1 MEIKA
6 GSVVIS
12 SAGHDKGR
20 FMLVVGADGG
30 KILVADGKERRLDT
44 PKKKNIKHIRATSGS
59 MELEG
64 LTDKK
69 LRQALNRMSAAQQNE
84 HTQISTLQESE

>member
-1 MEIKA
+1 MEIKT

-12 SAGHDKGR
+12 SAGHDKDR

-30 KILVADGKERRLDT
+30 RFLVADGKERKLAA
-44 PKKKNIKHIRATSGS
+44 PKQKNIKHIRATSIS
-59 MELEG
+59 LDIEG

-69 LRQALNRMSAAQQNE
+69 LRQSLN
-84 HTQISTLQESE
+84 QISAERLKHVTGE

>member
-1 MEIKA
+1 MEIKT

-20 FMLVVGADGG
+20 PMLVVGADGG
-30 KILVADGKERRLDT
+30 KILVADGKERKLAA
-44 PKKKNIKHIRATSGS
+44 PKKKNIKHIQGTLSS
-59 MELEG
+59 IELEG

-69 LRQALNRMSAAQQNE
+69 LRKTLGAMSRDPQ
-84 HTQISTLQESE
+84 STLQESE

>member
-6 GSVVIS
+6 GSVVLS

-30 KILVADGKERRLDT
+30 RVFLADGKERKLAS
-44 PKKKNIKHIRATSGS
+44 PKKKNIRHVRATLSS
-59 MELEG
+59 IELDG

-69 LRQALNRMSAAQQNE
+69 LRQTLGKMNAPP
-84 HTQISTLQESE
+84 TSTLQESE